1 MSARERLAELG
12 LELPAVPTP
21 AAAYRPWSRTGD
33 WIHTAGQLPM
43 VDGALAAT
51 GRLGEALDTDQG
63 AHLAGIA
70 ALNVLAVLDAAAG
83 LDDVRIV
90 RLTVY
95 VASTPDFDAQHLVA
109 NGASQLIGDVLGE
122 RGLHARSAVGVAQ
135 LPLSSPV
142 EIEAVAVVEP

>member
-1 MSARERLAELG
+1 MSAHDRLAALG

-43 VDGALAAT
+43 VDGSLAQT
-51 GRLGEALDTDQG
+51 GRLGGELDTEEG
-63 AHLAGIA
+63 ARLAGIA

-83 LDDVRIV
+83 LDEVRV
-90 RLTVY
+90 VKLTVF
-95 VASTPDFDAQHLVA
+95 VASTPDFDQQHLVA
-109 NGASQLIGDVLGE
+109 NGASQRIGDVLGE

-142 EIEAVAVVEP
+142 EVEAIAVVEH